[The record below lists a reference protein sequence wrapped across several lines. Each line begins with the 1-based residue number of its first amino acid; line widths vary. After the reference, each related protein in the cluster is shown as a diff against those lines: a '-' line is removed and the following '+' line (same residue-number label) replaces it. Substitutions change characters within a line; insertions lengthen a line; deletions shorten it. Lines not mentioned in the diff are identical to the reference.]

1 MGSLLSAI
9 SGQFAKFIIL
19 GTLFPVVV
27 VTALNLV
34 FVVPLL
40 PPSYQIP
47 IHIEKIAVGDE
58 KWQAVFLTFLVLILT
73 GLLYD
78 LNIPIIRMYEGYPWR
93 GSLLGRSLRQL
104 QIKRRQ
110 RAISLREEGAELRK
124 KMLAT
129 PNEFAEAAGLH
140 SRIGQF
146 LNSELPD
153 SDGLVLPTRLG
164 NVIRAFERYPSQ
176 AYGIDAIALWPRL
189 VGKLDAAFASTVD
202 EAKTSFDFM
211 LNMSFLCGLT
221 SLIIL
226 AIGIVFPLPLRWT
239 FVSGLVLKLLLF
251 LFLTVIF
258 YYFAVNRAHDWG
270 SQVKSAFDLYRFDL
284 LKALGYEQRPLSYQE
299 ERALWSKISSQ
310 ILFPDDRKA
319 PLSYEQ
325 SPTRLIPFPS
335 DISVSVERK
344 FMPADDVLQVSVQL
358 KLINNDASR
367 KVNSLI
373 VVDSLPTG
381 YSYVTGSAAL
391 GTAGVG
397 IRVTGL
403 APISFFVG
411 AIEPKTHLELEY
423 LLTPSSSAPA
433 AGATAPVS

>member
-27 VTALNLV
+27 VTALNLM

-40 PPSYQIP
+40 PPSHQIP

-78 LNIPIIRMYEGYPWR
+78 LNIPIIRLYEGYAWR
-93 GSLLGRSLRQL
+93 RSVFGRILRHFEIQRRGRATDLRQ
-104 QIKRRQ
+104 QG
-110 RAISLREEGAELRK
+110 AALRTNPA
-124 KMLAT
+124 AT
-129 PNEFAEAAGLH
+129 PAQTAEAAGQH
-140 SRIGQF
+140 SRLGQF

-153 SDGLVLPTRLG
+153 SEGLVLPTRLG

-189 VGKLDAAFASTVD
+189 VGKLDAAFASTID

-211 LNMSFLCGLT
+211 LNMSFLSGLT
-221 SLIIL
+221 SLFIVT
-226 AIGIVFPLPLRWT
+226 IGVLFPLPLRWA
-239 FVSGLVLKLLLF
+239 FVAPLLLKLLLF
-251 LFLTVIF
+251 LVLTAVF

-299 ERALWSKISSQ
+299 ERALWTKISSQ

-319 PLSYEQ
+319 PLPYEQ

-344 FMPADDVLQVSVQL
+344 FMPADDPQQVSVQL
-358 KLINNDASR
+358 KLINNDTSR
-367 KVNSLI
+367 RVNSLTI
-373 VVDSLPTG
+373 IDTLPTG
-381 YSYVTGSAAL
+381 YSYVTGSAVL
-391 GTAGVG
+391 GTAGIG

-403 APISFFVG
+403 SPISFFVG
-411 AIEPKTHLELEY
+411 AIGPGRDLGLEY
-423 LLTPSSSAPA
+423 MVKPSSPTPAPA
-433 AGATAPVS
+433 AQPPA